1 MKEPQY
7 ILLPA
12 SAWFIYASL
21 AGAFLLN
28 LLPWGRLPGVP
39 DWVALALLFWN
50 LHQPRKVGIG
60 LAFALG
66 ILIDVH
72 EASLFGEHAL
82 AYTLL
87 SYGAISVHRRILPL
101 PFWVQALYLLPLLL
115 LAEFVPFVIRL
126 AMGGA
131 FPGWSFLADGVVEAI
146 VWPVVAALLIAPQRR
161 AADPDDTRPI

>member
-1 MKEPQY
+1 MNEPQY

-12 SAWFIYASL
+12 SRWFIYVSL
-21 AGAFLLN
+21 AVAFALD

-39 DWVALALLFWN
+39 DWVALTLLFWN

-60 LAFALG
+60 IAFALG

-87 SYGAISVHRRILPL
+87 SYGAISIHRRVLPL
-101 PFWVQALYLLPLLL
+101 PFWVQAVYVLPLLVVT
-115 LAEFVPFVIRL
+115 EIIPFVIRL
-126 AMGGA
+126 ATGA
-131 FPGWSFLADGVVEAI
+131 PFPGWTFLMDGVVEAI

-161 AADPDDTRPI
+161 ATDPDDTRPI